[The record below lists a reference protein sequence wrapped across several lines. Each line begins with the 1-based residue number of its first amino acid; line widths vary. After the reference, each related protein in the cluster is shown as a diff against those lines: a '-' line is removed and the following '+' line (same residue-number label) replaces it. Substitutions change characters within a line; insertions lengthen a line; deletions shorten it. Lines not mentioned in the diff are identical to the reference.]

1 MTIQDI
7 MKANCV
13 SDTRSFFKSAFLYF
27 FISSLVLGGIFVSYI
42 TGGAIAQAMDGEGW
56 CFFITATLSWA
67 AVFALVPFGFS
78 SLLYAVTK
86 SARASSVLHVAL
98 TVLLMSYFIVNGLI
112 YGQYRFHIN
121 GFVLDM
127 LFSEGA
133 GDIFQFNASIY
144 AKLFAAFLFIVAVA
158 AVVRRVCSLVVA
170 RYNYA
175 AVLPASLLLVAA
187 LLFSN
192 GYHAYAAVV
201 KKSSVMRSAPVVPY
215 YFPLTANRFLHK
227 IGVVSKET
235 LTTKGLGIEG
245 GSGLKY
251 PVKELV
257 VQPDS
262 VKKNIVMVVIDSWN
276 HRSWGPEVFPNIWN
290 FSQRCTYYADHL
302 SSSNGTTGSTFG
314 MFFSLPSYFRSDIEA
329 VGTQPLLVEQML
341 ASGYDVKA
349 FSSATLVYPPFARM
363 LFANVPDLRIE
374 SKGKSVYD
382 RDCEITDEF
391 VAYVNGGAG
400 GNRPFYSLLFY
411 DLAHG
416 YELPAEKTT
425 HFTPSWKF
433 ADYLALN
440 NDTDPTP
447 FWNLYRNCLFQI
459 DSLVG
464 HVIDCLEEKKL
475 LDNTVV
481 VITGDH
487 GQEFN
492 ENKKNYWGHN
502 SNYSPVQLR
511 VPLLYFDA
519 SKAATVC
526 RHRTTHYDIAPTLL
540 KSVLGVGNDVA
551 DLGVGHLLDDSCS
564 RDWHMVG
571 DNANYAFIREG
582 DNVIIEK
589 KYSGY
594 IDVYDSLM
602 NIRDDYKINA
612 RELNDVILGLNRFY
626 K

>member
-1 MTIQDI
+1 M
-7 MKANCV
+7 V
-13 SDTRSFFKSAFLYF
+13 
-27 FISSLVLGGIFVSYI
+27 
-42 TGGAIAQAMDGEGW
+42 
-56 CFFITATLSWA
+56 
-67 AVFALVPFGFS
+67 
-78 SLLYAVTK
+78 YA
-86 SARASSVLHVAL
+86 
-98 TVLLMSYFIVNGLI
+98 
-112 YGQYRFHIN
+112 QYRFHIN

-144 AKLFAAFLFIVAVA
+144 IKLFAALLFLIIA
-158 AVVRRVCSLVVA
+158 ATGVRRACSIVVG
-170 RYNYA
+170 RWNYA

-201 KKSSVMRSAPVVPY
+201 KTTSVIRSAPIVPY

-235 LTTKGLGIEG
+235 LTTTGLGSKG
-245 GSGLKY
+245 ASGLNY
-251 PVKELV
+251 PAKELIV
-257 VQPDS
+257 EPDTAS
-262 VKKNIVMVVIDSWN
+262 KNIVMIVIDSWN
-276 HRSWGPEVFPNIWN
+276 SRTWGAEVFPNIWN
-290 FSQRCTYYADHL
+290 FSSRCTYYSDHL

-314 MFFSLPSYFRSDIEA
+314 MFFGLPTYFRSDIEA
-329 VGTQPLLVEQML
+329 AGTQPLLVEQML

-349 FSSATLVYPPFARM
+349 FSSATLVYPPFARL

-374 SKGKSVYD
+374 SKGKTVYE
-382 RDCEITDEF
+382 RDCEITNEF
-391 VAYVNGGAG
+391 ISYINERE

-416 YELPAEKTT
+416 YELPADKLTR
-425 HFTPSWKF
+425 FTPTWKF

-464 HVIDCLEEKKL
+464 RVINSLEEKKL
-475 LDNTVV
+475 LDNTVI

-492 ENKKNYWGHN
+492 ENKKNFWGHN

-519 SKAATVC
+519 ARAAAV
-526 RHRTTHYDIAPTLL
+526 RRYRTTHYDIAPTLL
-540 KSVLGVGNDVA
+540 KNVLGVQNDTR
-551 DLGVGHLLDDSCS
+551 DLGIGHMLEDSCS
-564 RDWHMVG
+564 RDWHIVG
-571 DNANYAFIREG
+571 DNTNYAFIREG

-602 NIRDDYKINA
+602 NLRDDYEINA
-612 RELNDVILGLNRFY
+612 REFNDVILKLNKLY

>member
-1 MTIQDI
+1 
-7 MKANCV
+7 MKSNCV
-13 SDTRSFFKSAFLYF
+13 NSSHCFFKSTFLYF
-27 FISSLVLGGIFVSYI
+27 FVSALVLGGIFISYI
-42 TGGAIAQAMDGEGW
+42 TGSAVAQAMDVQGW
-56 CFFITATLSWA
+56 CFYIAATVSWS
-67 AVFALVPFGFS
+67 AVFALIPYALTT
-78 SLLYAVTK
+78 LLYAVTK
-86 SARASSVLHVAL
+86 SARAASLTHVIL
-98 TVLLMSYFIVNGLI
+98 TVILMAYFIVNGI
-112 YGQYRFHIN
+112 VYSQYRFHIN

-144 AKLFAAFLFIVAVA
+144 IKLIAAFLFIVIA
-158 AVVRRVCSLVVA
+158 AAAIKRACSIIVK
-170 RYNYA
+170 RWNYA
-175 AVLPASLLLVAA
+175 AALPASLLLVAA

-192 GYHAYAAVV
+192 GFHAYAAVV
-201 KKSSVMRSAPVVPY
+201 KTTSVIRSAPIVPY

-235 LTTKGLGIEG
+235 LTTAGLGNNKA
-245 GSGLKY
+245 SGLNY
-251 PVKELV
+251 PAKELV
-257 VQPDS
+257 VEQDS
-262 VKKNIVMVVIDSWN
+262 TPKNIVMIVIDSWN
-276 HRSWGPEVFPNIWN
+276 SRSWSPEVFPNIWN
-290 FSQRCTYYADHL
+290 FSLRSTYYSDHM

-314 MFFSLPSYFRSDIEA
+314 MFFGFPSYFRSDVEA
-329 VGTQPLLVEQML
+329 AGTQPLLVEQML
-341 ASGYDVKA
+341 AEGYDVKA
-349 FSSATLVYPPFARM
+349 FSSATLVYPPFARL

-374 SKGKSVYD
+374 SKGKTVYD

-391 VAYVNGGAG
+391 ISYINNSD

-416 YELPAEKTT
+416 YELPADKLTR
-425 HFTPSWKF
+425 FTPSWKF
-433 ADYLALN
+433 ANYLALN
-440 NDTDPTP
+440 NDADPTP

-464 HVIDCLEEKKL
+464 RVIDRLEEKKL
-475 LDNTVV
+475 LDNTIVL
-481 VITGDH
+481 ITGDH

-519 SKAATVC
+519 ARAAAVR

-540 KSVLGVGNDVA
+540 KSVLGVRNDVS
-551 DLGVGHLLDDSCS
+551 DLGIGYMLEDSCS
-564 RDWHMVG
+564 RDWHIVG
-571 DNANYAFIREG
+571 NKDNYAFIREK

-589 KYSGY
+589 KYSGH

-602 NIRDDYKINA
+602 NLRDDYKVNS
-612 RELNDVILGLNRFY
+612 RELNEAILKLNKLY

>member
-1 MTIQDI
+1 MTNNC
-7 MKANCV
+7 ANNA
-13 SDTRSFFKSAFLYF
+13 RSFFKSTFLYF
-27 FISSLVLGGIFVSYI
+27 FVSALVLGAIFISYI
-42 TGGAIAQAMDGEGW
+42 TGSAVAQAMDTQGW
-56 CFFITATLSWA
+56 CFYITATVSWA
-67 AVFALVPFGFS
+67 AVFALVPFALS
-78 SLLYAVTK
+78 SLTYAVTK
-86 SARASSVLHVAL
+86 SARASSLTHIIL
-98 TVLLMSYFIVNGLI
+98 TVILMSYFIINGI
-112 YGQYRFHIN
+112 VYSQYRFHIN

-133 GDIFQFNASIY
+133 GDIFQFNGSIY
-144 AKLFAAFLFIVAVA
+144 IKLIAAFLFIIIA
-158 AVVRRVCSLVVA
+158 ATAIRRICSLIVK
-170 RYNYA
+170 RWNYA
-175 AVLPASLLLVAA
+175 AALPATLLLVAA

-192 GYHAYAAVV
+192 GFHAYAAVV
-201 KKSSVMRSAPVVPY
+201 KTASVIRSAPIVPY

-235 LTTKGLGIEG
+235 LTTAGLGSDG
-245 GSGLKY
+245 TLGLNY
-251 PVKELV
+251 PANELI
-257 VQPDS
+257 VQPDTAQ
-262 VKKNIVMVVIDSWN
+262 KNIVMIVIDSWN
-276 HRSWGPEVFPNIWN
+276 NRSWSPEVFPNIWN
-290 FSQRCTYYADHL
+290 FASRSTYYANHL

-314 MFFSLPSYFRSDIEA
+314 MFFGLPAYFRSDVEA
-329 VGTQPLLVEQML
+329 AGTQPLLVEQML
-341 ASGYDVKA
+341 AAGYDVKA
-349 FSSATLVYPPFARM
+349 FSSATLVYPPFARL

-374 SKGKSVYD
+374 SKGKTVYD

-391 VAYVNGGAG
+391 ISYINSGSDSS
-400 GNRPFYSLLFY
+400 RPFYSLLFY

-416 YELPAEKTT
+416 YELPAEKLT
-425 HFTPSWKF
+425 HFTPSWEF
-433 ADYLALN
+433 ANYLALN
-440 NDTDPTP
+440 NDADPTP

-464 HVIDCLEEKKL
+464 RVIECLEDKKL

-492 ENKKNYWGHN
+492 ENKKNFWGHN

-519 SKAATVC
+519 SQAAATR

-540 KSVLGVGNDVA
+540 KSVLGVQNNVT
-551 DLGVGHLLDDSCS
+551 DLGVGYMLQDSCS
-564 RDWHMVG
+564 RDWHIVG
-571 DNANYAFIREG
+571 NKDNYAFIREK

-589 KYSGY
+589 KYSGH

-602 NIRDDYKINA
+602 NIRDDYNVNA
-612 RELNDVILGLNRFY
+612 RELNDAILRLNKLY